1 VLNLC
6 IQRFNDEEW
15 GVPVFD
21 NRRLQNIRKHNK
33 RTGCCQYGIRAYWS
47 EKNQISLDGKPTRI
61 VEKNG

>member
-1 VLNLC
+1 MKRCDWVTGVEPLYTKV
-6 IQRFNDEEW
+6 QRY
-15 GVPVFD
+15 
-21 NRRLQNIRKHNK
+21 IRKHNK